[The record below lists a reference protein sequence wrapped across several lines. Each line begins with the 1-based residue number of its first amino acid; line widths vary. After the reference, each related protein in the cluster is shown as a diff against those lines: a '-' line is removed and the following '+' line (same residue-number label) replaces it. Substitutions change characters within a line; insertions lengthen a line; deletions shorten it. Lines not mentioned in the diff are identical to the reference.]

1 MNFALLAHSA
11 MLIPLRC
18 LVHTLITGPQNT
30 GNQPA
35 LAQTYCSKGANK
47 SVDFAIHTSRYANR
61 NTSMVK
67 PLRVVRVLEAGQAR
81 SAVGRMLISGR
92 MADVCAELDRLAA
105 GEAAHSVQPFQ

>member
-11 MLIPLRC
+11 VFVPLRC
-18 LVHTLITGPQNT
+18 LVRRLVTGPQNT

-35 LAQTYCSKGANK
+35 LPQTYHFKDASK
-47 SVDFAIHTSRYANR
+47 SVQFAAHTSRYANR

-67 PLRVVRVLEAGQAR
+67 PLRVVRVLEAGQAQ

-92 MADVCAELDRLAA
+92 MTDVCAELDRLAA
-105 GEAAHSVQPFQ
+105 GEAARS